1 MGSAASVFL
10 DAKVYTVL
18 MFALPLLAWLAPPQ
32 LALAFTGF
40 ILWLT
45 FSSSKMHDALSDE
58 GVPDR
63 LATYR
68 RQLYGTMALV
78 AAALVA
84 MAVVTY
90 IKMRG
95 VVVGPADGNAELV
108 GLYEGYRGFRLGY
121 AVVITVF
128 SVLWG
133 ALQTQRS
140 LACNDSL
147 ELTKMQAVDDMW
159 VGSHVK
165 NIMGGLIT
173 LWTTTLLMMAIA
185 PRTVAQNLKPLM
197 STLGDLRMAAGVT

>member
-159 VGSHVK
+159 VGGHVK